1 MSKTPN
7 WMAFIFNQIY
17 PYISRSCLVCD
28 EYVLEIGFGIFLEI
42 GLKIFFWKLDLELE
56 RDLAIGMVLPT
67 DRNLEW
73 PWIPLNC
80 HPVFKKI
87 WSYIKISY
95 LSLSITN
102 IFYVIFKIFKL
113 SFNWKMSQS
122 KNLLCQCENLHSETW
137 TKIPSE
143 KYRPMCTNWIRLW
156 SGDEKLEQMMFI
168 MGTVVFETAWNWN
181 WWRKCRGGKEVD

>member
-1 MSKTPN
+1 MEVVWFVMNMFWKLDLGFFGN
-7 WMAFIFNQIY
+7 WILNI
-17 PYISRSCLVCD
+17 
-28 EYVLEIGFGIFLEI
+28 
-42 GLKIFFWKLDLELE
+42 FWKLDLELE
-56 RDLAIGMVLPT
+56 RDLAIGLVLPT

-122 KNLLCQCENLHSETW
+122 KNLVCQCENLHSETW
-137 TKIPSE
+137 IKIPKPNPQKSIVQCAPIE
-143 KYRPMCTNWIRLW
+143 LDCEAEMK
-156 SGDEKLEQMMFI
+156 S
-168 MGTVVFETAWNWN
+168 WNKW
-181 WWRKCRGGKEVD
+181 CS